1 MKETNKEKAERKK
14 KKEKFQR
21 PHLVIKLLLSSFVLT
36 CESPRKRERE
46 REREEEKKKS
56 ANKQMSV
63 DDENALDDDDDD
75 FGDRTLGK
83 QKKL

>member
-21 PHLVIKLLLSSFVLT
+21 PHLLIKLLLSSFVLT

-46 REREEEKKKS
+46 RERERERGREE
-56 ANKQMSV
+56 
-63 DDENALDDDDDD
+63 EE
-75 FGDRTLGK
+75 RE
-83 QKKL
+83 

>member
-1 MKETNKEKAERKK
+1 MKETDKKKAERKK

-46 REREEEKKKS
+46 RERGREEE
-56 ANKQMSV
+56 
-63 DDENALDDDDDD
+63 E
-75 FGDRTLGK
+75 RE
-83 QKKL
+83 

>member
-14 KKEKFQR
+14 KKEKFQC

-46 REREEEKKKS
+46 RERERGREE
-56 ANKQMSV
+56 
-63 DDENALDDDDDD
+63 EE
-75 FGDRTLGK
+75 RE
-83 QKKL
+83 

>member
-1 MKETNKEKAERKK
+1 MKETDKKKADSKK

-46 REREEEKKKS
+46 RGREEE
-56 ANKQMSV
+56 
-63 DDENALDDDDDD
+63 E
-75 FGDRTLGK
+75 RE
-83 QKKL
+83 